1 MELSDIIWQ
10 TQTKLFAKD
19 KTSINFSKKQMDP
32 TYFDSFIFLPSL
44 SHEKVG
50 QRRSCI
56 SELWDLCDT

>member
-32 TYFDSFIFLPSL
+32 ILIQLYFCLACRMKRLVKEGHVSL
-44 SHEKVG
+44 SFGICVTP
-50 QRRSCI
+50 
-56 SELWDLCDT
+56 D